1 MARDIYMSTTLMN
14 YYAPLFFLEVSSV
27 EPVKDFVRKL
37 SSSCCDKALEKLNDP
52 DTECKS
58 MVFEFGP
65 LILVDAGKFIQNVD
79 LCSTF
84 DAWSRYNAGKQQE
97 SVEGRIKVVIYLKY
111 SDVNLYKLSLKQ
123 SVFRYKHAYVLYA
136 RAMEGLDLNETVTI
150 EDCIEDTGATDK
162 NSNPPTEGMCFLT
175 GQEFFDFCNMYA
187 FKEGFEM
194 FMKSNTLK
202 QEYKAIGVNRKGVGE
217 LEPKPH
223 MMEFIRLKCKKGG
236 TNVGSNVTG
245 CKMFIYGKNK
255 DDKFTILKCELK
267 HNHALNPDCSRM
279 MVNYRNIDS
288 TTFKR
293 AMINDMGGVSI
304 TKNYGT
310 QLIEKGGFDNI
321 AFNQRD
327 LRNAISVERRKS
339 RFKDSDAAGLD
350 QYFKAQ
356 RELNS
361 EFYCSIQKDDDG
373 VFTNAF
379 WSDARSRG
387 TCKYFGDVITF
398 DTTFS
403 CNRFR
408 MPFAPFIG
416 VNHHGK
422 SIIFAAALIS
432 HEDAPT
438 FVWVFE
444 ELMKCMGKAPTG
456 ILTDQDRA
464 IGKAIKQVFPGVP
477 HRLCLW
483 HMLQNAT
490 KALGSRKDWLK
501 IDTLIR
507 TAIHDLLD
515 PDEFDEAWCHVM
527 EEYGLTGPGWMKDA
541 YELRCQWAPAY
552 NRGKFWAGMSSRQR
566 SEGMNRFFK
575 THVNLEC
582 GLVLFIKNY
591 EWCMRIKAEEEKQD
605 NYDSIDKIPRLEPGK
620 SVLVEYV
627 LVKSY
632 TNEKFAEVVA

>member
-1 MARDIYMSTTLMN
+1 
-14 YYAPLFFLEVSSV
+14 
-27 EPVKDFVRKL
+27 
-37 SSSCCDKALEKLNDP
+37 
-52 DTECKS
+52 
-58 MVFEFGP
+58 
-65 LILVDAGKFIQNVD
+65 
-79 LCSTF
+79 
-84 DAWSRYNAGKQQE
+84 
-97 SVEGRIKVVIYLKY
+97 
-111 SDVNLYKLSLKQ
+111 
-123 SVFRYKHAYVLYA
+123 
-136 RAMEGLDLNETVTI
+136 
-150 EDCIEDTGATDK
+150 
-162 NSNPPTEGMCFLT
+162 
-175 GQEFFDFCNMYA
+175 
-187 FKEGFEM
+187 
-194 FMKSNTLK
+194 
-202 QEYKAIGVNRKGVGE
+202 
-217 LEPKPH
+217 
-223 MMEFIRLKCKKGG
+223 
-236 TNVGSNVTG
+236 
-245 CKMFIYGKNK
+245 
-255 DDKFTILKCELK
+255 
-267 HNHALNPDCSRM
+267 

-304 TKNYGT
+304 SKNYGT

-321 AFNQRD
+321 AFNHRD

-408 MPFAPFIG
+408 MPFAPFIR

-444 ELMKCMGKAPTG
+444 EFMKCMGKAPTG

-490 KALGSRKDWLK
+490 KALGSRKDWPK

-507 TAIHDLLD
+507 TAIHDLLN
-515 PDEFDEAWCHVM
+515 PNEFDEAWCHVM
-527 EEYGLTGPGWMKDA
+527 EEYSLTGPRWMKDA

-552 NRGKFWAGMSSRQR
+552 NRGKFWAGMSSTQR
-566 SEGMNRFFK
+566 SE
-575 THVNLEC
+575 
-582 GLVLFIKNY
+582 
-591 EWCMRIKAEEEKQD
+591 AEEEKQD
-605 NYDSIDKIPRLEPGK
+605 NYDSIDKIPRLEPDK
-620 SVLVEYV
+620 SVHILKAMDVEDFQFLPEKYILPRWMKQV
-627 LVKSY
+627 RSY
-632 TNEKFAEVVA
+632 ESLQISYFDQLQSSRLEKAKELSQRHNYLYEMAMHA

>member
-1 MARDIYMSTTLMN
+1 
-14 YYAPLFFLEVSSV
+14 
-27 EPVKDFVRKL
+27 
-37 SSSCCDKALEKLNDP
+37 
-52 DTECKS
+52 
-58 MVFEFGP
+58 
-65 LILVDAGKFIQNVD
+65 
-79 LCSTF
+79 
-84 DAWSRYNAGKQQE
+84 
-97 SVEGRIKVVIYLKY
+97 
-111 SDVNLYKLSLKQ
+111 
-123 SVFRYKHAYVLYA
+123 
-136 RAMEGLDLNETVTI
+136 MEGIDLNETVTI
-150 EDCIEDTGATDK
+150 EDCNEDTGATDK
-162 NSNPPTEGMCFLT
+162 NSNPPTVGMCFST

-194 FMKSNTLK
+194 FMKSNNLK
-202 QEYKAIGVNRKGVGE
+202 QEYKAIGVNRKGTGD

-223 MMEFIRLKCKKGG
+223 MMELIRLKCKKGG

-245 CKMFIYGKNK
+245 CKMFVYGKIK
-255 DDKFTILKCELK
+255 DDKFTILKCELE

-279 MVNYRNIDS
+279 MVNYTNIDS

-293 AMINDMGGVSI
+293 EMINDMGGVSI
-304 TKNYGT
+304 SKNYGT

-361 EFYCSIQKDDDG
+361 EFYCSIQKDDEG

-403 CNRFR
+403 CNKFR

-416 VNHHGK
+416 VNHHEK

-432 HEDAPT
+432 HEDALT

-444 ELMKCMGKAPTG
+444 EFLKCM
-456 ILTDQDRA
+456 DY
-464 IGKAIKQVFPGVP
+464 V
-477 HRLCLW
+477 LW

-490 KALGSRKDWLK
+490 KALGSRKDWPK

-507 TAIHDLLD
+507 TSIHDLLD

-527 EEYGLTGPGWMKDA
+527 EEYRLSGPEWMKDA
-541 YELRCQWAPAY
+541 YELRRQWAPAY
-552 NRGKFWAGMSSRQR
+552 NRGKFWAGMSSTQR
-566 SEGMNRFFK
+566 SKGMNRFFK

-605 NYDSIDKIPRLEPGK
+605 NYDSIDKIPRLEPDK

-632 TNEKFAEVVA
+632 TNEKFAEVVAERKGLMHTNVTKIDALGTVSFYRADEKLTSPFWRKRFKQYNVKVDKVKGELHCSCNLFEFTGILCRHILKAMDVEDFQVLPEKYI